1 MLSKVFSGVLVGL
14 SCYKVEVEVDL
25 SSGVPSFNIV
35 GLAEQ
40 AIQEAKERVRS
51 AIKNSNIEFPL
62 KRITVNL
69 APADLRKDSSLL
81 DLPIAIGILSAQFN
95 LNIDFDDI
103 AFLGELALDGRI
115 RKGKGLLPLV
125 WGLKNKGFKKIII
138 PKENKMECGLVK
150 DIEIY
155 PVENLTQ
162 VLNFLSGEIEISPLE
177 FKIPEYKPYFDEDFS
192 IIKGQEVAKRVL
204 EISAG
209 GGHNVLLVG
218 PPGTGKTLLARSLP
232 SILPPLT
239 YEEAFEVTQ
248 IYSIAGLLKDEYLIQ
263 KRPFRNP
270 HHTISYAGLLGGG
283 STPQV
288 GEVSLAHRGVLFL
301 DELPEFRRDVLEALR
316 QPLEEGRVIISRSKY
331 TVSYPAQFILISA
344 MNPCKCGYFGDKEKE
359 CTCSPYE
366 VRNYWSKISGPLL
379 DRFDLRIYVGR
390 VEKEKIFQETK
401 GKSSEEIR
409 KRVERA
415 RKIQEERFKR
425 DKIFTNSQMTPKLIK
440 KYCPLSPEVR
450 NFLENLVDKMKLSL
464 RGLDRIIKV
473 SRTIA
478 DLEESENIKV
488 EHIAEAVSYR
498 GLEEFIL

>member
-14 SCYKVEVEVDL
+14 NCFKVEVEVDL
-25 SSGVPSFNIV
+25 ASGVPSFNIV

-51 AIKNSNIEFPL
+51 AIKNSNLEFPL

-81 DLPIAIGILSAQFN
+81 DLPIAIGILSAEM
-95 LNIDFDDI
+95 NINYNFEEV

-125 WGLKNKGFKKIII
+125 YGLKNKGFKKVFI
-138 PKENKMECGLVK
+138 PKENAPECSLIEGL
-150 DIEIY
+150 EIL

-162 VLNFLSGEIEISPLE
+162 VLNFLSGEAFLQPLE
-177 FKIPEYKPYFDEDFS
+177 FNMPSYKPIFDNDIS
-192 IIKGQEVAKRVL
+192 LVKGQEVAKRVL
-204 EISAG
+204 EISAA
-209 GGHNVLLVG
+209 GGHNLLLVG
-218 PPGTGKTLLARSLP
+218 PPGTGKTLLAKSLP

-239 YEEAFEVTQ
+239 YDEAFEVTQ
-248 IYSIAGLLKDEYLIQ
+248 IYSIAGLLEDEFLIQ
-263 KRPFRNP
+263 KRPFRSP
-270 HHTISYAGLLGGG
+270 HHTISYAGLIGGG

-316 QPLEEGRVIISRSKY
+316 QPLEEGKVIISRSKY
-331 TVSYPAQFILISA
+331 TVSYPAQFILVSA
-344 MNPCKCGYFGDKEKE
+344 MNPCKCGYLWDNEKD

-366 VRNYWSKISGPLL
+366 IKSYWHKVSGPLL
-379 DRFDLRIYVGR
+379 DRFDLRIYVRR
-390 VEKEKIFQETK
+390 VEKEKIFQDVSGETSDK
-401 GKSSEEIR
+401 VR
-409 KRVERA
+409 ARVEMA
-415 RKIQEERFKR
+415 RKIQEERYKKE
-425 DKIFTNSQMTPKLIK
+425 KIYTNSQLNPKLIK
-440 KYCPLSPEVR
+440 KYCPLTPDVK
-450 NFLENLVDKMKLSL
+450 NYLENIVEKMKISL

-478 DLEESENIKV
+478 DLEGSEQIKL

-498 GLEEFIL
+498 GFEEFVI

>member
-1 MLSKVFSGVLVGL
+1 MLSKISSGVLVGL

-51 AIKNSNIEFPL
+51 AIRNSNIEFPL
-62 KRITVNL
+62 RRITVNL

-95 LNIDFDDI
+95 FNINPDEV
-103 AFLGELALDGRI
+103 ALLGELALDGRI

-125 WGLKNKGFKKIII
+125 WGLKNKGFKKVII
-138 PKENKMECGLVK
+138 PKENEMECTLVK

-155 PVENLTQ
+155 PMENLTQ
-162 VLNFLSGEIEISPLE
+162 VINFLNGELNILPSE
-177 FKIPEYKPYFDEDFS
+177 FKIPDYNFSFDEDFS

-248 IYSIAGLLKDEYLIQ
+248 IYSVAGFLKDEYLIQ
-263 KRPFRNP
+263 KRPFRSP

-283 STPQV
+283 TTPQV
-288 GEVSLAHRGVLFL
+288 GEVSLAHRGILFL

-316 QPLEEGRVIISRSKY
+316 QPLEEGKVIISRSKY
-331 TVSYPAQFILISA
+331 TVSYPAQFILISS
-344 MNPCKCGYFGDKEKE
+344 MNPCPCGFFGDKEKD
-359 CTCSPYE
+359 CTCSSHE
-366 VRNYWSKISGPLL
+366 IRNYWHKVSGPLL

-390 VEKEKIFQETK
+390 VEKEKIFQE
-401 GKSSEEIR
+401 GRSESSEEIR
-409 KRVERA
+409 KRVEKA
-415 RKIQEERFKR
+415 RKIQEERFKK
-425 DKIFTNSQMTPKLIK
+425 DKILTNSQMTPKLIK
-440 KYCPLSPEVR
+440 KYCPLSLEAK
-450 NFLENLVDKMKLSL
+450 NFLTNIMDKMKLSL

-478 DLEESENIKV
+478 DLEGSEDIKID
-488 EHIAEAVSYR
+488 HLGEAVSYR
-498 GLEEFIL
+498 GLEDFIL